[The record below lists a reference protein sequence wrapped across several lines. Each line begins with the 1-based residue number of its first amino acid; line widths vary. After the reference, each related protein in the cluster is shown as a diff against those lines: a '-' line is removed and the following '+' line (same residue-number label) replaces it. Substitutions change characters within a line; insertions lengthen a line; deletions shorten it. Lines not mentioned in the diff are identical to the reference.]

1 MIDFKSNNIP
11 LSLGLL
17 VGFATGIYANRLA
30 KRKSYISPQK
40 ILKQIKRTFQEETP
54 IQGAWISTFTQPFQ
68 KFAFK
73 TQVYSGGLSRMED
86 HQLIQYKFLA
96 DAKTGGVLDLQ
107 RL

>member
-1 MIDFKSNNIP
+1 MTDLKSNNIP
-11 LSLGLL
+11 LMLGVL

-30 KRKSYISPQK
+30 RKKTSVSPQK
-40 ILKQIKRTFQEETP
+40 ILEQVKKTFQEETP
-54 IQGAWISTFTQPFQ
+54 IQGAWINTFTQPFQ

-73 TQVYSGGLSRMED
+73 TQVYSGGISRIED
-86 HQLIQYKFLA
+86 RQLIQYKFLA

>member
-1 MIDFKSNNIP
+1 MTAFKSNNLP
-11 LSLGLL
+11 LFLGILL
-17 VGFATGIYANRLA
+17 GFATGIYTNELA
-30 KRKSYISPQK
+30 RRKNAASPQK
-40 ILKQIKRTFQEETP
+40 ILKKVKKIFREETP
-54 IQGAWISTFTQPFQ
+54 IQGAWISTSTKPFQ

-73 TQVYSGGLSRMED
+73 TEVYSGGLSRLED